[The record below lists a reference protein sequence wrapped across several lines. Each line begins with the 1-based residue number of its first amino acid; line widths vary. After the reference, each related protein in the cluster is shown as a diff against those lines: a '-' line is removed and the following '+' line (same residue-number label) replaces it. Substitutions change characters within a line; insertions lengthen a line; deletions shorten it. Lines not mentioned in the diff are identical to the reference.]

1 MVSNQTIQVRLTR
14 KQKEL
19 AIMQMQLAGK
29 TSMSNFVRELLIGK
43 SAHEYKMLKE
53 IYDKV
58 IGENNGQDSV

>member
-1 MVSNQTIQVRLTR
+1 MRLTR

-29 TSMSNFVRELLIGK
+29 TSMSDFVRELLIGK

-53 IYDKV
+53 IYDKI
-58 IGENNGQDSV
+58 IGEDDGKETNTNR

>member
-1 MVSNQTIQVRLTR
+1 
-14 KQKEL
+14 
-19 AIMQMQLAGK
+19 MQMQLAGK